1 MNWEPKESPW
11 SWQSRHPSSG
21 DAGSRPATPRS
32 PEATPDIDA
41 REARPSGANEN
52 VSPLDA
58 ELIEVLCGV
67 MAGDSRCTMCGRTL
81 SQGLRIVVHESA
93 LPDRSWMASVAGR
106 CRGWSRHRNEARVW
120 LSDDGLHLEPFA
132 VRG

>member
-11 SWQSRHPSSG
+11 SWQSPRQSRADDGSS
-21 DAGSRPATPRS
+21 APTPS
-32 PEATPDIDA
+32 PE
-41 REARPSGANEN
+41 RPRDPGGAGASSAKEKA
-52 VSPLDA
+52 SPLDV
-58 ELIEVLCGV
+58 EVINVICGV

-81 SQGLRIVVHESA
+81 SQGLRIDVHDSS
-93 LPDRSWMASVAGR
+93 LPERAWVASVACW

-120 LSDDGLHLEPFA
+120 VSDDGLHLEPFA